1 MINFEQLT
9 IIIVSFKLN
18 EKLLEKIL
26 KDLSPKFKVI
36 IIETHDWM
44 YPETSISKSFFKQI
58 SASMEKYNRDII
70 IKGENLISIR
80 Y

>member
-26 KDLSPKFKVI
+26 KDLSPKFKII
-36 IIETHDWM
+36 IIENSHNKKLKDYERKFNNLEVF
-44 YPETSISKSFFKQI
+44 YPMKIRG
-58 SASMEKYNRDII
+58 MELGL
-70 IKGENLISIR
+70 IKV
-80 Y
+80 

>member
-26 KDLSPKFKVI
+26 KDLSPKI
-36 IIETHDWM
+36 
-44 YPETSISKSFFKQI
+44 
-58 SASMEKYNRDII
+58 
-70 IKGENLISIR
+70 
-80 Y
+80 